1 MMKLSCLVGLAALLA
16 APLLAAPAHADIAP
30 PDTCDTP
37 GSSCSNAGPA
47 ADEPGTCTTQKCQRA
62 VPDPD
67 GGVTTVEYDCNRCT
81 AAGGAS
87 TSTGTAGTGTAGT
100 GTAGTGTAGTGTAG
114 TGTAGTGTAGTGSA
128 GTDTAS
134 SDDAGCAT
142 NSAASG
148 GAMAGLMLLCGVA
161 ALAAAR
167 RRR

>member
-1 MMKLSCLVGLAALLA
+1 MMKLSCLVGIAALLA

-47 ADEPGTCTTQKCQRA
+47 ANEPGTCTTQKCQRA

-81 AAGGAS
+81 AAGGGS
-87 TSTGTAGTGTAGT
+87 TSAGSA
-100 GTAGTGTAGTGTAG
+100 A
-114 TGTAGTGTAGTGSA
+114 TGSA
-128 GTDTAS
+128 ATGSAATGSAATGSAAS

-142 NSAASG
+142 SGAASG
-148 GAMAGLMLLCGVA
+148 GAMAGLMLLSGAA
-161 ALAAAR
+161 ALVAAR

>member
-1 MMKLSCLVGLAALLA
+1 MMKLSCLVGIAALLA
-16 APLLAAPAHADIAP
+16 APLLAAPARADIAP

-81 AAGGAS
+81 AAGGGS
-87 TSTGTAGTGTAGT
+87 TSTGSAGTGSAGT
-100 GTAGTGTAGTGTAG
+100 GSAGTGS
-114 TGTAGTGTAGTGSA
+114 AGTGSA
-128 GTDTAS
+128 GTDTAA

-142 NSAASG
+142 SSTAPG
-148 GAMAGLMLLCGVA
+148 GAMAGLMLLSGAA
-161 ALAAAR
+161 ALVAAR